1 MRSPESAD
9 ARQAG
14 QAGFERWVAAA
25 ALGVLALA
33 VLARAPGYLAGD
45 EPVGDDSSSHVVASA
60 AVADCLRSGA
70 GWWADEF
77 NLGFPLAHFYQ
88 PLPHVVTG
96 ALALALGG
104 PEHAATAYKALVV
117 LLLLALPFAAFVGF
131 SRLGLGRGGALAAA
145 LVLATLSAPK
155 AFFGLT
161 ARHYL
166 LVGLYTL
173 LWGAVVAPLA
183 LGEGVRFLQGRGRAS
198 LAVLAFA
205 LLFLAHGLL
214 ALGLVP
220 VFVFTAFFAR
230 EDDSTLVA
238 RLRRLVV
245 LGALTGVVI
254 AFWLLPQ
261 LACSDYF
268 GGWPIARGEVADGLG
283 LRAVLFGWVRGRL
296 TDFHRAP
303 VLAALSIVGVVA
315 ALVRWRSPV
324 ARVVLFGVALFVVF
338 AAGRV
343 TFGRLVDWIYPV
355 NARIEGM
362 LRWMALL
369 QLFLALAAGLGAE
382 LLLAFARRGSRR
394 VALAAFALLPGALLG
409 ATLPGT
415 LSDLRQGLAT
425 FPPEQARTDYLAA
438 AGWLAE
444 ARAPG
449 RVYTAEPVG
458 HATHWSMNY
467 LALLARKPMT
477 LSYGVGVQDSLNFA
491 YLWLFGGGFEGA
503 LVRDPARAG
512 ALAELLGVR
521 YVLARPDV
529 DLRYLGGTTLGE
541 SGPYRVLELPR
552 AVDSTVWFDVVP
564 APEVLVEPT
573 PIAARPRLEAWLA
586 RDFPRGAPYLRLAE
600 PVHARLPALPSARR
614 AEPAAPGDGAK
625 RLGKRGARPGRV
637 LEEHASRGE
646 YRARIAVTED
656 EGWALLRAT
665 PHPWW
670 RAEVDGRSAPIY
682 YLSPA
687 FQGLPLGRGEHEV
700 TFTFENPRWQ
710 TGLLALAPL
719 VLVGL
724 FLVGRRARR

>member
-1 MRSPESAD
+1 MPSPDSAD
-9 ARQAG
+9 AR

-25 ALGVLALA
+25 ALGVLALL
-33 VLARAPGYLAGD
+33 VLARAPGYLAGP

-104 PEHAATAYKALVV
+104 PEEAATAYKALVV
-117 LLLLALPFAAFVGF
+117 LLLLALPFAAIVGF
-131 SRLGLGRGGALAAA
+131 SRLGLSRGGALASA

-183 LGEGVRFLQGRGRAS
+183 LAEGVRFLQGRGRAS
-198 LAVLAFA
+198 LAVLLLA
-205 LLFLAHGLL
+205 LLFLSHGLL

-220 VFVFTAFFAR
+220 VLVFAAFLAP
-230 EDDSTLVA
+230 EGESTLGA

-245 LGALTGVVI
+245 LGGLTGVVI

-261 LACSDYF
+261 LTCSDYF

-283 LRAVLFGWVRGRL
+283 LRTVLLGWVRGRL

-303 VLAALSIVGVVA
+303 VLAALSLVGVAA
-315 ALVRWRSPV
+315 ALVRWRSSL
-324 ARVVLFGVALFVVF
+324 ARVALFGVALFVVF

-382 LLLAFARRGSRR
+382 ALLALARRGSRR
-394 VALAAFALLPGALLG
+394 VALGACALLPGALLG

-415 LSDLRQGLAT
+415 FSDLRQGLAT
-425 FPPEQARTDYLAA
+425 FPAEQSRTDYLAA
-438 AGWLAE
+438 ARWLAE
-444 ARAPG
+444 APAPG

-458 HATHWSMNY
+458 HATHWAMNY
-467 LALLARKPMT
+467 LALLAGKPMT

-503 LVRDPARAG
+503 LVRDPARARS
-512 ALAELLGVR
+512 LAELFGVR
-521 YVLARPDV
+521 YVLARPGL
-529 DLRYLGGTTLGE
+529 DLGYLGATSLGD
-541 SGPYRVLELPR
+541 SGPYRALALEAAPG
-552 AVDSTVWFDVVP
+552 ASVWFDVVGEP
-564 APEVLVEPT
+564 DVLAGET
-573 PIAARPRLEAWLA
+573 PIGARAIFERWMA
-586 RDFPRGAPYLRLAE
+586 RDYPRGARFLRLDE

-614 AEPAAPGDGAK
+614 AEPAEDSGRAE
-625 RLGKRGARPGRV
+625 RARPEGRRRGPAGSV
-637 LEEHASRGE
+637 LEEQARRGE
-646 YRARIAVTED
+646 YRARISVTED
-656 EGWALLRAT
+656 EGWALLRVT

-670 RAEVDGRSAPIY
+670 TAEVDGRPQPIY

-710 TGLLALAPL
+710 IGLLALAPL

-724 FLVGRRARR
+724 FLAERRR